1 MSEVLQN
8 LLTLLHLEKIGPNQF
23 RGQSQNLGLKQLFGG
38 QVVGQALSAAKQ
50 TVLPERKVHS
60 CHCYF
65 LRPGDSRQPVDYEVE
80 IIRDGHSF
88 STRRVSALQNDQT
101 IFYMT
106 SSYQINEKGFDHQ
119 AVVMPDVPT
128 PESLPSETDIARKV
142 AHLLPEPMKNIFCN
156 EMPIEMRPV
165 KFHNLLKGEID
176 KPIRHVWLKANG
188 IMPDDPGIH
197 KYLLGYASDFN
208 FLPTALQPHGVAL
221 LQPGMQVA
229 TIDHSIWFHRPFR
242 LDDWLLYSVESPS
255 ASGARGFVRGQFF
268 TRDGLLVASTSQE
281 GVIRYH
287 TEQI

>member
-8 LLTLLHLEKIGPNQF
+8 LLALLHLERISENRF

-50 TVLPERKVHS
+50 TVLPERKTHS

-65 LRPGDSRQPVDYEVE
+65 LRPGDSHQHIDYEVE

-88 STRRVSALQNDQT
+88 STRRVSALQNGQT

-106 SSYQINEKGFDHQ
+106 ASYQSAESGFDHQ
-119 AVVMPDVPT
+119 AAVMPNVPP
-128 PESLPSETDIARKV
+128 PEKLLSETEIAQKV
-142 AHLLPEPMKNIFCN
+142 AHLLPESMKRIFCN

-165 KFHNLLKGEID
+165 KLHSLLKGEID
-176 KPIRHVWLKANG
+176 KPVRHVWIKANG
-188 IMPDDPGIH
+188 DMPDDPGVH

-229 TIDHSIWFHRPFR
+229 TIDHSIWFHRSFR

-268 TRDGLLVASTSQE
+268 TRNGLLVASTTQE
-281 GVIRYH
+281 GVIRYYRD
-287 TEQI
+287 E

>member
-8 LLTLLHLEKIGPNQF
+8 LLALLHLEKIGTNRF
-23 RGQSQNLGLKQLFGG
+23 RGQSQNLGLRQLFGG

-50 TVLPERKVHS
+50 TVPPERNAHS
-60 CHCYF
+60 CHSYF
-65 LRPGDSRQPVDYEVE
+65 LRPGDSNQPVEYEVE

-88 STRRVSALQNDQT
+88 STRRVSALQNGQT

-106 SSYQINEKGFDHQ
+106 ASYQSYEQGFNHQ
-119 AVVMPDVPT
+119 AAIMPVVPKPDT
-128 PESLPSETDIARKV
+128 LPSETDIAKKV
-142 AHLLPEPMKNIFCN
+142 AHLLPAPMKNIFCN

-165 KFHNLLKGEID
+165 KFHNLLQADID
-176 KPIRHVWLKANG
+176 EPVRYVWLRANG
-188 IMPDDPGIH
+188 QMPDDPGIH

-229 TIDHSIWFHRPFR
+229 TIDHSIWFHRSFR

-268 TRDGLLVASTSQE
+268 TQDGLLVASTSQE

-287 TEQI
+287 ND